1 MRLLALLVVAM
12 SLAAQDPVDLAGWI
26 NRGVQEF
33 KAARYPE
40 AVAAFERAVAI
51 DSSSISA
58 QVYLGTAYMQQFIP
72 GAESPGNLR
81 IAEAAQAHFLRALD
95 LEPSNKVALASMG
108 SLSLN
113 QKKWDDAQRWYE
125 KITAS
130 DPNSADAWYSMGFIA
145 WSRWYPA
152 YTKAR
157 ASLGM
162 RPEEPGPIQ
171 DGGVRADLAGR
182 YGAVLEGGVRAL
194 EKALEIDP
202 QYDDAMAYMNLLI
215 RERADLRD
223 TADGYKRDIAMADDW
238 VMKALA
244 TKKAKAEQRNASV
257 MVPPPSSPAPPSR
270 IRVAGMVVERQRV
283 REVAPVYP
291 DQARQAGVQGTVRL
305 SIVIDKQGHVSNIGV
320 ISGHPLLIP
329 AALDA
334 VKQWEYKST
343 LLNGQPVEVA
353 TEVSVPFV
361 L

>member
-1 MRLLALLVVAM
+1 MRTLALLVAAT

-26 NRGVQEF
+26 KLGVEEF

-40 AVAAFERAVAI
+40 AVAAFERAAAI
-51 DSSSISA
+51 DPSNVEA
-58 QVYLGTAYMQQFIP
+58 QLYLGTAYMQQFIP
-72 GAESPGNLR
+72 GAESPGNVR
-81 IAEAAQAHFLRALD
+81 IAEAAQSHFLRALN
-95 LEPSNKVALASMG
+95 LEPSNKVALASLA
-108 SLSLN
+108 SLALN
-113 QKKWDDAQRWYE
+113 QKKWDDAQQWYE
-125 KITAS
+125 KATAS
-130 DPNSADAWYSMGFIA
+130 DPNNAEAWYSMGFIA

-152 YTKAR
+152 YAKAR

-162 RPEEPGPIQ
+162 RPEEPGPIK
-171 DGGVRADLAGR
+171 DGSVRSDLQGR
-182 YGAVLEGGVRAL
+182 YGAVLESGLRAL

-223 TADGYKRDIAMADDW
+223 TTEEYKRDVVLADDW

-244 TKKAKAEQRNASV
+244 TKKAKAEQRNAN
-257 MVPPPSSPAPPSR
+257 VPPPRASAPPSR
-270 IRVAGMVVERQRV
+270 IMIAGNVAEAQRL
-283 REVAPVYP
+283 RGGTPVYP
-291 DQARQAGVQGTVRL
+291 DLARQAGVQGAVRL
-305 SIVIDKQGHVSNIGV
+305 NIVIDKQGRVSDIRV

-334 VKQWEYKST
+334 VKQWGYKPT